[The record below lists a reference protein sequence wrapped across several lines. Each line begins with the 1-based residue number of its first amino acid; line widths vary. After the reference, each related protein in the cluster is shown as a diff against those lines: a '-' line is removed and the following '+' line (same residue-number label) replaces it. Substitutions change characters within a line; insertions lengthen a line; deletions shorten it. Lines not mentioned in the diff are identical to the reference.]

1 MDFAGDRL
9 WAWCD
14 TGAKLA
20 ENSTGNATHSAML
33 LAIEG
38 LSVNYGGLAAL
49 RGVSVSVEQ
58 GQFVAIVGPN
68 GAGKTTLFKAISG
81 VVPAGGGAITY
92 EGQNLLTIPAHKRMR
107 LGIAHVPEGRQ
118 VFAAMTVLENLEMGA
133 YSGRG
138 RSAWQRN
145 LDRIFA
151 LFPVLAE
158 RRSQLAGTLSGG
170 EQQMLAIGR
179 GIASSPQLLLLD
191 EPSMGLAPAIADL
204 IFDRITALHRED
216 GVTLLLVE
224 QRVAEALESCDYGY
238 VLETGRVVL
247 EGTHRTLTADDR
259 VRRAYLGM

>member
-1 MDFAGDRL
+1 
-9 WAWCD
+9 
-14 TGAKLA
+14 
-20 ENSTGNATHSAML
+20 ML
-33 LAIEG
+33 TIDG
-38 LSVNYGGLAAL
+38 LSVSYGGLAAL
-49 RGVSVSVEQ
+49 RGVSLTVDE

-81 VVPAGGGAITY
+81 TVAPVAGTVAFDGRD
-92 EGQNLLTIPAHKRMR
+92 LLSVSPPERPH

-118 VFAAMTVLENLEMGA
+118 VFASLTVLENLEMGA
-133 YSGRG
+133 YTVRG
-138 RSAWQRN
+138 RSDWHRN

-151 LFPVLAE
+151 LFPVLSE
-158 RRSQLAGTLSGG
+158 RRRQLAGTLSGG

-179 GIASSPQLLLLD
+179 GIASAPRLLLLD
-191 EPSMGLAPAIADL
+191 EPSMGLAPTIADL

-216 GVTLLLVE
+216 RVTLLLVE

-247 EGTHRTLTADDR
+247 EGPHRTLMADDR